1 MSRTTTLGFGL
12 VAIAAGAVLLNP
24 ITAQAE
30 PYGGFANCDT
40 RPIHYDYGPRYEPTV
55 RRTYADSSRYVAYR
69 RAYTGGTVVRPVY
82 AEPSRGTTYVRP
94 RTRYVEPAYRTRT
107 VVRTVPTVRYAR
119 PAVRRTVHLG
129 AGYGHYPRPVRHVR
143 HYRPAVRRHYVTPIR
158 SHSGHRHYTR
168 PRYYSRHRHGS
179 GFGFSIG
186 GGRHGGG
193 FGFSF
198 HRNRH

>member
-1 MSRTTTLGFGL
+1 MFRTTTLGFGL
-12 VAIAAGAVLLNP
+12 AVIAVGAVILSP

-30 PYGGFANCDT
+30 PYGGFARCDT
-40 RPIHYDYGPRYEPTV
+40 RPIHYDYGPRYQPTV
-55 RRTYADSSRYVAYR
+55 RRTYADSSRHLTYR
-69 RAYTGGTVVRPVY
+69 RAYTGGTVTLPVY
-82 AEPSRGTTYVRP
+82 TQPSCGTTYVQ
-94 RTRYVEPAYRTRT
+94 PAYRTRT

-119 PAVRRTVHLG
+119 PTVRRSVHVG
-129 AGYGHYPRPVRHVR
+129 AGYGYHPRPVRHVR
-143 HYRPAVRRHYVTPIR
+143 HYRPSVRRHYVSPIR
-158 SHSGHRHYTR
+158 SHSSHRHYTR
-168 PRYYSRHRHGS
+168 PRHYSRHRHGS